1 MTIIWI
7 VLVIILL
14 VVAYSWGVGSGRILE
29 SMEHDDTK
37 SFYQTGLHKIDKLN
51 NYRSMLKNVGGG
63 DDIDA
68 AFNMALRLISCG
80 LDPKDILKID
90 RIGMAIAEGKFEFV
104 ESTDEAVQEALDKI
118 NEAEGKK

>member
-1 MTIIWI
+1 MIIVWI
-7 VLVIILL
+7 IVVVILL
-14 VVAYSWGVGSGRILE
+14 VVAYSWGVGSGRIME
-29 SMEHDDTK
+29 SMESEDTK
-37 SFYQTGLHKIDKLN
+37 HFYHAGLHKIDKLE
-51 NYRSMLKNVGGG
+51 NYKARLGNIGGT

-68 AFNMALRLISCG
+68 AFNMAIRLISCG

-118 NEAEGKK
+118 NETEGKK